1 MNGLEQHLPIL
12 QVIVPLLTA
21 PLLLLLEQRRLAWL
35 AACAASLCA
44 FGIAVLMATDVHGD
58 ATFEYALGSWAAPY
72 GISLVVDAFTALLL
86 LIVTGASSVALLI
99 SGPGFDANITAERQ
113 PLFLAA
119 WLLALA
125 GLSGIVVA
133 GDAFNI
139 FVFMEISSLATYVLI
154 AGGAQRQALTAVFRY
169 LLMGTIGATF
179 YLVGIGLVYMMTGT
193 LNLADMSER
202 VASAPADT
210 PLLAA
215 AGFIAVG
222 LAIKAAVFPLHGWL
236 PNAYVHAPHAVTV
249 FIGACSTK
257 VALYVLLRFQFTVFH
272 VNFESFERVFAML
285 FMPLAVAAILVA
297 SVLAVFERNLKKM
310 LAYSSVAQVGYI
322 VLGAALLS
330 VAGLSAG
337 IVHMFNHALAKGALF
352 IAVACL
358 ALRMPSLAIADL
370 AGMAR
375 RMPLTMAGFVA
386 AGLSLIG
393 IPGTAGFVGKWQL
406 VLAALEQG
414 TLGALLV
421 VPVLLGSLLAVIY
434 VWRVVEGA
442 YFSAGRVED
451 GRTVRQE
458 APAPMLIL
466 LWLAV
471 AANIWF
477 GLNPELPLGL
487 AHDAAQSLGGS

>member
-1 MNGLEQHLPIL
+1 MTGVEQHLPIL
-12 QVIVPLLTA
+12 AVIVPLLTA
-21 PLLLLLEQRRLAWL
+21 PLLVLFDERRLAWA

-44 FGIAVLMATDVHGD
+44 FGIAVLMAIEVHGGGSFD
-58 ATFEYALGSWAAPY
+58 YALGSWPAPY
-72 GISLVVDAFTALLL
+72 GIVLAVDAFAALVL
-86 LIVTGASSVALLI
+86 LIVTGASTAALLI
-99 SGPGFDANITAERQ
+99 SGPAFDANVTTERQ

-139 FVFMEISSLATYVLI
+139 FVFMEISSLATYVLV
-154 AGGAQRQALTAVFRY
+154 AGGARRQALAATFRY

-193 LNLADMSER
+193 LNLADMSAR
-202 VASAPADT
+202 VAAAPADT

-215 AGFIAVG
+215 AGFIAIG
-222 LAIKAAVFPLHGWL
+222 LAVKAAVFPLHGWL
-236 PNAYVHAPHAVTV
+236 PNAYLHAPHAVTV

-272 VNFESFERVFAML
+272 VNFDHYAELFSML
-285 FMPLAVAAILVA
+285 FLPLAIAAIMVA
-297 SVLAVFERNLKKM
+297 SVLAVLERNLKKM
-310 LAYSSVAQVGYI
+310 LAYSSVAQVGYM
-322 VLGAALLS
+322 VLGAAL
-330 VAGLSAG
+330 VTAAGLSAG

-358 ALRMPSLAIADL
+358 ALRVPSLAITDL
-370 AGMAR
+370 AGAAR
-375 RMPLTMAGFVA
+375 RMPLTMAGFVV

-406 VLAALEQG
+406 VLAVLEEG
-414 TLGALLV
+414 AIGALLI

-434 VWRVVEGA
+434 VWRVVEAA
-442 YFSAGRVED
+442 YFAARNIEEEAAAG
-451 GRTVRQE
+451 E
-458 APAPMLIL
+458 APLPMLIL

-477 GLNPELPLGL
+477 GLDPEVSLGL
-487 AHDAAQSLGGS
+487 ANEAARTLAQ